1 MELCS
6 NPGTARSRPYIYLS
20 RLVAAA
26 HRVSATLTNT
36 FPVPPCQVVHRAKA
50 ERMGRAL
57 CAKMKELLAR
67 QQADVAVQA
76 AANNRIVAR
85 ETIKA
90 CFDLTF
96 LLLPL

>member
-1 MELCS
+1 
-6 NPGTARSRPYIYLS
+6 
-20 RLVAAA
+20 
-26 HRVSATLTNT
+26 
-36 FPVPPCQVVHRAKA
+36 
-50 ERMGRAL
+50 MGRAL

-90 CFDLTF
+90 CCPTYTCLFSP
-96 LLLPL
+96 LLIPRGGHRPMSNPRTCRQAMIGFVTAAAW

>member
-1 MELCS
+1 
-6 NPGTARSRPYIYLS
+6 
-20 RLVAAA
+20 
-26 HRVSATLTNT
+26 
-36 FPVPPCQVVHRAKA
+36 
-50 ERMGRAL
+50 MGRAL

-90 CFDLTF
+90 CFQVLN
-96 LLLPL
+96 LRA